1 MPNPSNTDI
10 KAGFEAYWQKTLRPA
25 LEKKEKVR
33 RQYLSRFWLMFSIAL
48 LIIPTICTASYIF
61 GPQIHIEPNILFL
74 IIAGIIFILRA
85 PYHQYKSKIKQD
97 IMPLFIGYF
106 DGFTYALGKG
116 LTSDE
121 IEDSGIFPNFDEHQS
136 DDCFE
141 GCFEGVNIHV
151 TEERLS
157 TYHHTKRG
165 SRKVEVFKGIAVRL
179 DLNKNF
185 TSKTIVLKDA
195 GIFNRFQSF
204 SRPER
209 IKLEDVHFEKLFE
222 VYGTDQIEARRLLTP
237 AFMERI
243 IHLKDLYKGKSI
255 QFSFWAGKLLIAIST
270 NQDMFEPFSFFFTN
284 INKAK
289 IDTVF
294 EQFLTIFE
302 IIRILKLNTQNA

>member
-1 MPNPSNTDI
+1 MEQRTNLDLR
-10 KAGFEAYWQKTLRPA
+10 KDFETYWLKVLAPA
-25 LEKKEKVR
+25 LEKKEKLR

-48 LIIPTICTASYIF
+48 LIIPAICTASYIF
-61 GPQIHIEPNILFL
+61 GGQIHIEPNILFL
-74 IIAGIIFILRA
+74 IVAGIIFILRA

-116 LTSDE
+116 LTEDE

-141 GCFEGVNIHV
+141 GSFQDVKIRV

-157 TYHHTKRG
+157 VYHHTNRG
-165 SRKVEVFKGIAVRL
+165 SRKVEVFKGIAVCL

-185 TSKTIVLKDA
+185 TSKTSVLTDK

-204 SRPER
+204 SKPDR

-243 IHLKDLYKGKSI
+243 IMLKDLYKGKSV

-284 INKAK
+284 INKNK

-294 EQFLTIFE
+294 AQFLTIFE
-302 IIRILKLNTQNA
+302 IIHILK